1 VVTFRLEP
9 IDETDFDFRFGVYKA
24 TIKPYL
30 DRMFDWSE
38 AEEEAFVRSNLTQ
51 TNNHAAIV
59 VAGKRAGIVQIEET
73 ADRISLH
80 QIEILPTFQG
90 QGIGGA
96 VVRSLIDR
104 AEVTGK
110 PVHLS
115 VFHANTGARR
125 LYERLGFTV
134 VADTERD
141 AGMVYTPCQT
151 TFRD

>member
-9 IDETDFDFRFGVYKA
+9 IDDTDFEFRFGVYKA

-30 DRMFDWSE
+30 DQMLDWTD
-38 AEEEAFVRSNLTQ
+38 AEEEAFLRSNLTQ
-51 TNNHAAIV
+51 TSNHAAIM
-59 VAGKRAGIVQIEET
+59 VAGERVGTTQIVET
-73 ADRISLH
+73 ADSISLH
-80 QIEILPTFQG
+80 QIAIVPEYQG
-90 QGIGGA
+90 RGIGSA
-96 VVRSLIDR
+96 IVQSLIAR